1 MILGRTP
8 YNNMTEESI
17 ESAVFYPQHG
27 YVFVAQDVRGKNDS
41 EGDFYAF
48 ANEFEDGHDTVEW
61 IGAQPWCD
69 GNVGMVGASYVGNV
83 QWQAAVMG
91 SKYLKTIVP
100 RVIGHNMH
108 EANRYVGGALHLS
121 IAAMW
126 AMRHDGRTRQDIMVY
141 NWEQLFSTLPVNDLD
156 RRAGKRVDFYQ
167 DWVKHAD
174 YDDYWK
180 SMAIEERY
188 EDVRIPV
195 LQIGGWYD
203 ICAAGT
209 FHNFIGMRERG
220 GTETARANQRAVVG
234 PWIHSASSLTHAGEV
249 DFGKES
255 MLDLQEV
262 ELRWFDH
269 WLKGIDNG
277 AADDPPL
284 RIFVM
289 GANEW
294 RDEREWPLARTEFTP
309 TTSTAGAR
317 RTRCSGTG
325 SCRPRRRRRRRPTT
339 TSTTRPSPCRP
350 AAATPAAPP
359 SSSPGGLTTSA
370 PSSPGPTCSSTPPRR
385 WRRMWR

>member
-1 MILGRTP
+1 MPVSVFLSADMEARYNVKVPMRDGVNLSADIYFPRGEKGPFPVILGRTP
-8 YNNMTEESI
+8 YNNTTEESI

-141 NWEQLFSTLPVNDLD
+141 NWEQLFSTLPVKELD
-156 RRAGKRVDFYQ
+156 GRAGKLVDFYQ
-167 DWVKHAD
+167 DWVRHAD

-180 SMAIEERY
+180 ALAIEERY
-188 EDVRIPV
+188 EDVGIPV

-203 ICAAGT
+203 ICASRDVPQLRRHEGAGRDGAGSRRT
-209 FHNFIGMRERG
+209 SGRSWGRG
-220 GTETARANQRAVVG
+220 YTARAR
-234 PWIHSASSLTHAGEV
+234 S
-249 DFGKES
+249 
-255 MLDLQEV
+255 
-262 ELRWFDH
+262 
-269 WLKGIDNG
+269 
-277 AADDPPL
+277 
-284 RIFVM
+284 
-289 GANEW
+289 
-294 RDEREWPLARTEFTP
+294 
-309 TTSTAGAR
+309 
-317 RTRCSGTG
+317 RTRARSTSAGSRCLTCRRSSSGG
-325 SCRPRRRRRRRPTT
+325 
-339 TSTTRPSPCRP
+339 STT
-350 AAATPAAPP
+350 
-359 SSSPGGLTTSA
+359 G
-370 PSSPGPTCSSTPPRR
+370 
-385 WRRMWR
+385 

>member
-1 MILGRTP
+1 MPVSVFLSADMEARYNVKVPMRDGVNLSADIYFPRGEKGPFPVILGRTP
-8 YNNMTEESI
+8 YNNTTEESI

-141 NWEQLFSTLPVNDLD
+141 NWEQLFSTLPVKDLD
-156 RRAGKRVDFYQ
+156 SRAGKLVDFYQ

-174 YDDYWK
+174 YDDYWEAL
-180 SMAIEERY
+180 AIEERY
-188 EDVRIPV
+188 EDVGIPV

-203 ICAAGT
+203 ICAAGDVPQLRR
-209 FHNFIGMRERG
+209 HEGAGRDGAGSREPAGGRG
-220 GTETARANQRAVVG
+220 AVDTQRELAHARGRGRLRQG
-234 PWIHSASSLTHAGEV
+234 V
-249 DFGKES
+249 D
-255 MLDLQEV
+255 
-262 ELRWFDH
+262 
-269 WLKGIDNG
+269 
-277 AADDPPL
+277 A
-284 RIFVM
+284 
-289 GANEW
+289 
-294 RDEREWPLARTEFTP
+294 
-309 TTSTAGAR
+309 
-317 RTRCSGTG
+317 
-325 SCRPRRRRRRRPTT
+325 
-339 TSTTRPSPCRP
+339 
-350 AAATPAAPP
+350 
-359 SSSPGGLTTSA
+359 
-370 PSSPGPTCSSTPPRR
+370 
-385 WRRMWR
+385 